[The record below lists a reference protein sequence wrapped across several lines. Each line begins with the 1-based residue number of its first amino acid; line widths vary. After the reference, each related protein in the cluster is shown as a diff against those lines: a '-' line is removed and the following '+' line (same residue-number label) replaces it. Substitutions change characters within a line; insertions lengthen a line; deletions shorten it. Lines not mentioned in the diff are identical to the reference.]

1 MLQKLIT
8 QAESKAGTQKALAN
22 QMGVLY
28 HRFGDYKAGRRIP
41 DDTLVVQLA
50 EYVGENPVKVLFEV
64 KAETDPKNAHLWQK
78 MACLA
83 GIEPATFSFGG

>member
-1 MLQKLIT
+1 MLQKLIK
-8 QAESKAGTQKALAN
+8 QAESKAITQTALSKK
-22 QMGVLY
+22 MGVDYRRLC
-28 HRFGDYKAGRRIP
+28 DYKAGRRIP